1 MFINATA
8 FKKTIGVVVALI
20 VW

>member
-8 FKKTIGVVVALI
+8 FKKTIGVVMALI